1 MTNPASITDTN
12 NTTYSNMTVENGLD
26 NLLNDNSVLDNNL
39 ALNHNSDSIDDLNYA
54 TLTDALEQT
63 VFESFDDGLY
73 IGMMSGTSLD
83 GMDAVLCQFSGT
95 DSGQQPMRLLATY
108 SQDFPP
114 RLREVLL
121 ALCQPNGVR
130 ELMPST
136 DEPSHEPNSEP
147 NSELDWF
154 GWASKE
160 YSEFASDVVNT
171 LLQQSNTDSESVLA
185 IGCHGQTVR
194 HRPHMG
200 FTLQLVDANIIAER
214 TGISVVSDFRR
225 RDMAVGGQGAPLVP
239 AFHQALFAT
248 ADSTRILLN
257 LGGIANITVLPAL
270 ANNTSNPQ
278 RADHQQR
285 ASEQIDSQQIVGQK
299 IDSVVGYDTGP
310 ANLLLDAWTTLHTDS
325 NYDAGGA
332 WAQSGQ
338 VIEPLLNQLLEHP
351 FFARFYPKS
360 TGREDFNLDW
370 LQSELQKFDQASAQI
385 RYSSA
390 DVQATL
396 TELTAVSACNQIN
409 LFIQAYENSSVYVC
423 GGGALNDYLMTRLQ
437 AHLPYCKV
445 ETTAGLGLNPAWVES
460 VAFAWL
466 ARQTLIGETGNLP
479 AVTGANKGVVLGQ
492 VCFA

>member
-1 MTNPASITDTN
+1 MTNPASIADTN
-12 NTTYSNMTVENGLD
+12 DNTDSTINCDD
-26 NLLNDNSVLDNNL
+26 NLNNTLDKTL
-39 ALNHNSDSIDDLNYA
+39 DDDLNYA

-63 VFESFDDGLY
+63 VFENFDDGLY

-83 GMDAVLCQFSGT
+83 GMDAVLCQFDGKENS
-95 DSGQQPMRLLATY
+95 QQPLRLLASI

-114 RLREVLL
+114 RLREVLS
-121 ALCQPNGVR
+121 ALCQPNGVQ
-130 ELMPST
+130 ELTPTMG
-136 DEPSHEPNSEP
+136 EPS
-147 NSELDWF
+147 SELDWF

-160 YSEFASDVVNT
+160 YAEFASDVVNN

-194 HRPHMG
+194 HRPQMG
-200 FTLQLVDANIIAER
+200 FSLQLLDANIIAER

-239 AFHQALFAT
+239 AFHQALFAMP
-248 ADSTRILLN
+248 DSTRVLLN
-257 LGGIANITVLPAL
+257 LGGIANITVLPANDSSIN
-270 ANNTSNPQ
+270 ANTAVVNNS
-278 RADHQQR
+278 
-285 ASEQIDSQQIVGQK
+285 
-299 IDSVVGYDTGP
+299 SVIGYDTGP
-310 ANLLLDAWTTLHTDS
+310 ANLLLDAWTALHTDKD
-325 NYDAGGA
+325 YDAGGA

-338 VIEPLLNQLLEHP
+338 VVEPLLNQLIEHP
-351 FFARFYPKS
+351 FFARTYPKS
-360 TGREDFNLDW
+360 TGREDFNLAW
-370 LQSELQKFDQASAQI
+370 LQSELQKFDQASAHI

-396 TELTAVSACNQIN
+396 TELTAMSASMQIN
-409 LFIQAYENSSVYVC
+409 MFIEVNENSSVYVC

-437 AHLPYCKV
+437 AHLPHCTV
-445 ETTAGLGLNPAWVES
+445 ETTASLGLNPAWVEA

-466 ARQTLIGETGNLP
+466 ARQTLMGETGNLP

>member
-1 MTNPASITDTN
+1 MTNPASIADTN
-12 NTTYSNMTVENGLD
+12 DNTDSTINYDD
-26 NLLNDNSVLDNNL
+26 NLNNTLDKTL
-39 ALNHNSDSIDDLNYA
+39 DDDLNYA

-63 VFESFDDGLY
+63 VFENFDDGLY

-83 GMDAVLCQFSGT
+83 GMDAVLCQFG
-95 DSGQQPMRLLATY
+95 GEENIQQPLRLLASI

-121 ALCQPNGVR
+121 ALCQPNGVQ
-130 ELMPST
+130 ELTPTMG
-136 DEPSHEPNSEP
+136 EPS
-147 NSELDWF
+147 SELDWF

-160 YSEFASDVVNT
+160 YAEFASDVVNN
-171 LLQQSNTDSESVLA
+171 LLQQSNTDVESVLA

-194 HRPHMG
+194 HRPQMG
-200 FTLQLVDANIIAER
+200 FSLQLLDANIIAER

-248 ADSTRILLN
+248 PDSTRVLLN
-257 LGGIANITVLPAL
+257 LGGIANITVLPAN
-270 ANNTSNPQ
+270 ANLINANP
-278 RADHQQR
+278 AND
-285 ASEQIDSQQIVGQK
+285 ALVNNSPII
-299 IDSVVGYDTGP
+299 GYDTGP
-310 ANLLLDAWTTLHTDS
+310 ANLLLDAWTALHTDKD
-325 NYDAGGA
+325 YDAGGA

-338 VIEPLLNQLLEHP
+338 VVEPLLNQLIEHP
-351 FFARFYPKS
+351 FFARTYPKS
-360 TGREDFNLDW
+360 TGREDFNLAW
-370 LQSELQKFDQASAQI
+370 LQSELQKFDQASAHI

-396 TELTAVSACNQIN
+396 TELTAMSASMQIN
-409 LFIQAYENSSVYVC
+409 LFIKAKENSSVYVC

-437 AHLPYCKV
+437 AHLPHCKV
-445 ETTAGLGLNPAWVES
+445 ETTASLGLNPAWVEA

-466 ARQTLIGETGNLP
+466 ARQTLMGETGNLP
-479 AVTGANKGVVLGQ
+479 AVTGASKGVVLGQ

>member
-1 MTNPASITDTN
+1 MTNPASIADTDTN
-12 NTTYSNMTVENGLD
+12 NNTDSTINYDD
-26 NLLNDNSVLDNNL
+26 NLNNTLNKALD
-39 ALNHNSDSIDDLNYA
+39 DDLNYA

-63 VFESFDDGLY
+63 VFENFDDGLY

-83 GMDAVLCQFSGT
+83 GMDAVLCQFGNEE
-95 DSGQQPMRLLATY
+95 DRQQPLQLLATY

-121 ALCQPNGVR
+121 ALCQPNGVQ
-130 ELMPST
+130 ELIPTMG
-136 DEPSHEPNSEP
+136 EPS
-147 NSELDWF
+147 SELDWF

-160 YSEFASDVVNT
+160 YAEFASEVVNN

-194 HRPHMG
+194 HRPQMG
-200 FTLQLVDANIIAER
+200 FSLQLLDANIIAER

-248 ADSTRILLN
+248 PDSMRVLLN
-257 LGGIANITVLPAL
+257 LGGIANITVLPANASL
-270 ANNTSNPQ
+270 INANPVNDTLVNNSPV
-278 RADHQQR
+278 
-285 ASEQIDSQQIVGQK
+285 I
-299 IDSVVGYDTGP
+299 GYDTGP
-310 ANLLLDAWTTLHTDS
+310 ANLLLDAWTALHTDKD
-325 NYDAGGA
+325 YDAGGA

-338 VIEPLLNQLLEHP
+338 VVEPLLNQLIEHP
-351 FFARFYPKS
+351 FFARTYPKS
-360 TGREDFNLDW
+360 TGREDFNLAW
-370 LQSELQKFDQASAQI
+370 LQSELQKFDQASAHI

-396 TELTAVSACNQIN
+396 TELTAMSASMQIN
-409 LFIQAYENSSVYVC
+409 MFINAHEKSSVYVC
-423 GGGALNDYLMTRLQ
+423 GGGAFNDYLMTRLQ
-437 AHLPYCKV
+437 AHLPHCTV
-445 ETTAGLGLNPAWVES
+445 ETTASLGLNPAWVEA

-466 ARQTLIGETGNLP
+466 ARQTLMGETGNLP
-479 AVTGANKGVVLGQ
+479 AVTGASKGVVLGQ

>member
-1 MTNPASITDTN
+1 MTNPASTADTN
-12 NTTYSNMTVENGLD
+12 DNTDSTINYDD
-26 NLLNDNSVLDNNL
+26 NLNNTLDKTL
-39 ALNHNSDSIDDLNYA
+39 DDDLNYA

-63 VFESFDDGLY
+63 VFENFDDGLY

-83 GMDAVLCQFSGT
+83 GMDAVLCQFDGEENI
-95 DSGQQPMRLLATY
+95 QQPLRLLASI

-121 ALCQPNGVR
+121 ALCQPNGVQ
-130 ELMPST
+130 ELTPTMG
-136 DEPSHEPNSEP
+136 EPS
-147 NSELDWF
+147 SELDWF

-160 YSEFASDVVNT
+160 YAEFASDVVNN
-171 LLQQSNTDSESVLA
+171 LLQQSNTDVESVLA

-194 HRPHMG
+194 HRPQMG
-200 FTLQLVDANIIAER
+200 FSLQLLDANIIAER

-248 ADSTRILLN
+248 PDSTRVLLN
-257 LGGIANITVLPAL
+257 LGGIANITVLPAN
-270 ANNTSNPQ
+270 ANLINANP
-278 RADHQQR
+278 AND
-285 ASEQIDSQQIVGQK
+285 ALVNNSPVI
-299 IDSVVGYDTGP
+299 GYDTGP
-310 ANLLLDAWTTLHTDS
+310 ANLLLDAWTALHTDKD
-325 NYDAGGA
+325 YDAGGA

-338 VIEPLLNQLLEHP
+338 VVEPLLNQLIEHP
-351 FFARFYPKS
+351 FFARTYPKS
-360 TGREDFNLDW
+360 TGREDFNLAW
-370 LQSELQKFDQASAQI
+370 LQSELQKFDQASAHI

-396 TELTAVSACNQIN
+396 TELTAMSASMQIN
-409 LFIQAYENSSVYVC
+409 LFIKAKENSSVYVC

-437 AHLPYCKV
+437 AHLPHCKV
-445 ETTAGLGLNPAWVES
+445 ETTASLGLNPAWVEA

-466 ARQTLIGETGNLP
+466 ARQTLMGETGNLP
-479 AVTGANKGVVLGQ
+479 AVTGASKGVVLGQ

>member
-1 MTNPASITDTN
+1 MTNPASIADTN
-12 NTTYSNMTVENGLD
+12 DNTDSTINYDD
-26 NLLNDNSVLDNNL
+26 NLNNTLDKTL
-39 ALNHNSDSIDDLNYA
+39 DDDLNYA

-63 VFESFDDGLY
+63 VFENFDDGLY

-83 GMDAVLCQFSGT
+83 GMDAVLCQFG
-95 DSGQQPMRLLATY
+95 GEENIQQPLRLLASI

-121 ALCQPNGVR
+121 ALCQPNGVQ
-130 ELMPST
+130 ELTST
-136 DEPSHEPNSEP
+136 MGEPS
-147 NSELDWF
+147 SELDWF

-160 YSEFASDVVNT
+160 YAEFASDVVNN
-171 LLQQSNTDSESVLA
+171 LLQQSNTDVESVLA

-194 HRPHMG
+194 HRPQMG
-200 FTLQLVDANIIAER
+200 FSLQLLDANIIAER

-248 ADSTRILLN
+248 PDSTRVLLN
-257 LGGIANITVLPAL
+257 LGGIANITVLPAN
-270 ANNTSNPQ
+270 ANLINANP
-278 RADHQQR
+278 AND
-285 ASEQIDSQQIVGQK
+285 ALVNNSPVI
-299 IDSVVGYDTGP
+299 GYDTGP
-310 ANLLLDAWTTLHTDS
+310 ANLLLDAWTALHTDKD
-325 NYDAGGA
+325 YDAGGA

-338 VIEPLLNQLLEHP
+338 VVEPLLNQLIEHP
-351 FFARFYPKS
+351 FFARTYPKS
-360 TGREDFNLDW
+360 TGREDFNLAW
-370 LQSELQKFDQASAQI
+370 LQSELQKFDQASAHI

-396 TELTAVSACNQIN
+396 TELTAMSASMQIN
-409 LFIQAYENSSVYVC
+409 MFIKANENSSVYVC

-437 AHLPYCKV
+437 AHLPHCKV
-445 ETTAGLGLNPAWVES
+445 ETTASLGLNPAWVEA

-466 ARQTLIGETGNLP
+466 ARQTLMGETGNLP
-479 AVTGANKGVVLGQ
+479 AVTGASKGVVLGQ

>member
-1 MTNPASITDTN
+1 MTNPASIADTN
-12 NTTYSNMTVENGLD
+12 DNTDSTINYDD
-26 NLLNDNSVLDNNL
+26 NLNNTLDKTL
-39 ALNHNSDSIDDLNYA
+39 DDDLNYA

-63 VFESFDDGLY
+63 VFENFDDGLY

-83 GMDAVLCQFSGT
+83 GMDAVLCQFDGEENI
-95 DSGQQPMRLLATY
+95 QQPLRLLASI

-121 ALCQPNGVR
+121 ALCQPNGVQ
-130 ELMPST
+130 ELVPT
-136 DEPSHEPNSEP
+136 VGEP

-160 YSEFASDVVNT
+160 YAEFASEVVNN
-171 LLQQSNTDSESVLA
+171 LLQQSNTDVESVLA

-194 HRPHMG
+194 HRPQMG
-200 FTLQLVDANIIAER
+200 FSLQLLDANIIAER

-248 ADSTRILLN
+248 PDSTRVLLN
-257 LGGIANITVLPAL
+257 LGGIANITVLPAN
-270 ANNTSNPQ
+270 ANLINANP
-278 RADHQQR
+278 AND
-285 ASEQIDSQQIVGQK
+285 ALVNNSPVI
-299 IDSVVGYDTGP
+299 GYDTGP
-310 ANLLLDAWTTLHTDS
+310 ANLLLDAWTALHTDKD
-325 NYDAGGA
+325 YDAGGA

-338 VIEPLLNQLLEHP
+338 VVEPLLNQLIEHP
-351 FFARFYPKS
+351 FFARTYPKS
-360 TGREDFNLDW
+360 TGREDFNLAW
-370 LQSELQKFDQASAQI
+370 LQSELQKFDQASAHI

-396 TELTAVSACNQIN
+396 TELTAMSASMQIN
-409 LFIQAYENSSVYVC
+409 MFIKANENSSVYVC

-437 AHLPYCKV
+437 AHLPHCKV
-445 ETTAGLGLNPAWVES
+445 ETTASLGLNPAWVEA

-466 ARQTLIGETGNLP
+466 ARQTLMGQTGNLP
-479 AVTGANKGVVLGQ
+479 AVTGASKGVVLGQ

>member
-1 MTNPASITDTN
+1 MTNPASIADTN
-12 NTTYSNMTVENGLD
+12 DNTHSTINY
-26 NLLNDNSVLDNNL
+26 DNNL
-39 ALNHNSDSIDDLNYA
+39 DNTLANGLENSLAHIDDLNYA

-63 VFESFDDGLY
+63 VFENFDDGLY

-83 GMDAVLCQFSGT
+83 GMDAVLCQFGGEENT
-95 DSGQQPMRLLATY
+95 QQPMRLLATR

-121 ALCQPNGVR
+121 ALCQPNGVQ
-130 ELMPST
+130 ELVPT
-136 DEPSHEPNSEP
+136 VGEP

-160 YSEFASDVVNT
+160 YAEFASDVVNN
-171 LLQQSNTDSESVLA
+171 LLQQSNTDVESVLA

-194 HRPHMG
+194 HRPQMG
-200 FTLQLVDANIIAER
+200 FSLQLLDANIIAER

-248 ADSTRILLN
+248 PDSTRVLLN
-257 LGGIANITVLPAL
+257 LGGIANITVLPANDSSVNDAL
-270 ANNTSNPQ
+270 VNNSPV
-278 RADHQQR
+278 
-285 ASEQIDSQQIVGQK
+285 I
-299 IDSVVGYDTGP
+299 GYDTGP
-310 ANLLLDAWTTLHTDS
+310 ANLLLDAWTALHTDKD
-325 NYDAGGA
+325 YDAGGA

-338 VIEPLLNQLLEHP
+338 VVEPLLNQLIEHP
-351 FFARFYPKS
+351 FFARTYPKS
-360 TGREDFNLDW
+360 TGREDFNLAW
-370 LQSELQKFDQASAQI
+370 LQSELQKFDQASAHI

-396 TELTAVSACNQIN
+396 TELTAMSASMQIN
-409 LFIQAYENSSVYVC
+409 MFINAQENSSVYVC

-437 AHLPYCKV
+437 AHLPHCTV
-445 ETTAGLGLNPAWVES
+445 ETTASLGLNPAWVEA

-466 ARQTLIGETGNLP
+466 ARQTLMGETGNLP
-479 AVTGANKGVVLGQ
+479 AVTGASKGVVLGQ

>member
-1 MTNPASITDTN
+1 MSNTFSTTDNKNDFSELETN
-12 NTTYSNMTVENGLD
+12 E
-26 NLLNDNSVLDNNL
+26 
-39 ALNHNSDSIDDLNYA
+39 DLNYA

-63 VFESFDDGLY
+63 VFENFDDGLY

-83 GMDAVLCQFSGT
+83 GMDAVLCQFGGET
-95 DSGQQPMRLLATY
+95 DTQQPMQLLATV

-121 ALCQPNGVR
+121 ALCQPNGVNQ
-130 ELMPST
+130 LIPT
-136 DEPSHEPNSEP
+136 AGEP

-160 YSEFASDVVNT
+160 YAEFASDVVNT
-171 LLQQSNTDSESVLA
+171 LLQQSNTDVESVLA

-194 HRPHMG
+194 HRPQMG
-200 FTLQLVDANIIAER
+200 FSLQLVDANIIAER

-239 AFHQALFAT
+239 AFHQALFAVH
-248 ADSTRILLN
+248 DSTRVLLN
-257 LGGIANITVLPAL
+257 LGGIANITVLPAV
-270 ANNTSNPQ
+270 ANNLSDSNGDSDSNNHS
-278 RADHQQR
+278 DHQQ
-285 ASEQIDSQQIVGQK
+285 

-310 ANLLLDAWTTLHTDS
+310 ANLLLDAWTALHTDKD
-325 NYDAGGA
+325 YDAGGT

-338 VIEPLLNQLLEHP
+338 VVEPLLNQLLEHP
-351 FFARFYPKS
+351 FFARNYPKT
-360 TGREDFNLDW
+360 TGREDFNLEWIQD
-370 LQSELQKFDQASAQI
+370 ELQKFDQASADI

-396 TELTAVSACNQIN
+396 TELTAISACDQIN
-409 LFIQAYENSSVYVC
+409 TFISTYENSSIYVC
-423 GGGALNDYLMTRLQ
+423 GGGALNDYLVTRLQ
-437 AHLPYCKV
+437 AHLPRCKV
-445 ETTAGLGLNPAWVES
+445 DTTASLGLDPTWVEA

-466 ARQTLIGETGNLP
+466 ARQTLMGETGNLP

>member
-1 MTNPASITDTN
+1 MTNPTSIADTN
-12 NTTYSNMTVENGLD
+12 DNTSSTINVDHTLDHGLENSLE
-26 NLLNDNSVLDNNL
+26 
-39 ALNHNSDSIDDLNYA
+39 HIDDLNYA

-63 VFESFDDGLY
+63 VFENFDDGLY

-83 GMDAVLCQFSGT
+83 GMDAVLCQFSSDSNAET
-95 DSGQQPMRLLATY
+95 DTQQPMRLLATH
-108 SQDFPP
+108 SQEFPP
-114 RLREVLL
+114 RLRKVLL
-121 ALCQPNGVR
+121 ALCQPNGVQ
-130 ELMPST
+130 ELIPA
-136 DEPSHEPNSEP
+136 EGEP

-160 YSEFASDVVNT
+160 YAEFASEVVNN
-171 LLQQSNTDSESVLA
+171 LLQQSNTDVESVLA

-194 HRPHMG
+194 HRPQLG
-200 FTLQLVDANIIAER
+200 FSLQLIDANIIAER

-248 ADSTRILLN
+248 PDSTRVLLN
-257 LGGIANITVLPAL
+257 LGGIANITVLPA
-270 ANNTSNPQ
+270 N
-278 RADHQQR
+278 
-285 ASEQIDSQQIVGQK
+285 DSSAI
-299 IDSVVGYDTGP
+299 GYDTGP
-310 ANLLLDAWTTLHTDS
+310 ANLLLDAWTALHTDKD
-325 NYDAGGA
+325 YDAGGA

-338 VIEPLLNQLLEHP
+338 VVEPLLNQLIEHP
-351 FFARFYPKS
+351 FFARTYPKS
-360 TGREDFNLDW
+360 TGREDFNLAW
-370 LQSELQKFDQASAQI
+370 LQDKLQKFDQASAHI

-396 TELTAVSACNQIN
+396 TELTAMSASMQIN
-409 LFIQAYENSSVYVC
+409 MFINANENSSVYVC

-437 AHLPYCKV
+437 AHLPHCTV
-445 ETTAGLGLNPAWVES
+445 ETTASLGLNPAWVEA

-479 AVTGANKGVVLGQ
+479 AVTGASKGVVLGQ

>member
-1 MTNPASITDTN
+1 MTNPASIADTN
-12 NTTYSNMTVENGLD
+12 DNTHSTINY
-26 NLLNDNSVLDNNL
+26 DNNL
-39 ALNHNSDSIDDLNYA
+39 DNTLDNGLENSLAHIDDLNYA

-63 VFESFDDGLY
+63 VFENFDDGLY

-83 GMDAVLCQFSGT
+83 GMDAVLCQFGGEENT
-95 DSGQQPMRLLATY
+95 QQPMRLLATR

-121 ALCQPNGVR
+121 ALCQPNGVQ
-130 ELMPST
+130 ELVPT
-136 DEPSHEPNSEP
+136 VGEP

-160 YSEFASDVVNT
+160 YAEFASDVVNN
-171 LLQQSNTDSESVLA
+171 LLQQSNTDVESVLA

-194 HRPHMG
+194 HRPQMG
-200 FTLQLVDANIIAER
+200 FSLQLLDANIIAER

-248 ADSTRILLN
+248 PDSTRVLLN
-257 LGGIANITVLPAL
+257 LGGIANITVLPANDSSVNDAL
-270 ANNTSNPQ
+270 VNNSPV
-278 RADHQQR
+278 
-285 ASEQIDSQQIVGQK
+285 I
-299 IDSVVGYDTGP
+299 GYDTGP
-310 ANLLLDAWTTLHTDS
+310 ANLLLDAWTALHTDKD
-325 NYDAGGA
+325 YDAGGA

-338 VIEPLLNQLLEHP
+338 VVEPLLNQLIEHP
-351 FFARFYPKS
+351 FFARSYPKS
-360 TGREDFNLDW
+360 TGREDFNLAW
-370 LQSELQKFDQASAQI
+370 LQSELQKFDQASAHI

-396 TELTAVSACNQIN
+396 TELTAMSASMQIN
-409 LFIQAYENSSVYVC
+409 MFINAQENSSVYVC

-437 AHLPYCKV
+437 AHLPHCTV
-445 ETTAGLGLNPAWVES
+445 ETTASLGLNPAWVEA

-466 ARQTLIGETGNLP
+466 ARQTLMGETGNLP
-479 AVTGANKGVVLGQ
+479 AVTGASKGVVLGQ